1 MAKSLIDKAIELKNW
16 ETFISNMS
24 TIQMNENYQYSKPK
38 NAYYLFTDHIK
49 CWIQG
54 LKGSRQN
61 DSGDFIYLNE
71 DDMTEEEKAWEI
83 VRFNS
88 TDLDTDWWKVALNG
102 KGKKDSPLPRLKS
115 TLSDEDTAAAKEQIY
130 ATLLPLYRALEEA
143 HAKRWFLEWFYNHRQ
158 YTAERDTMKVL
169 KSLMMSLTG
178 DSVEAFEEKYEAYKV
193 ELPTSNPSEIHRLD
207 QERAAIAKRMQENA
221 IMAEE
226 EKRHEQAIEDLK
238 VFQEEQ
244 KKEEMEQ
251 IMQKEADEL
260 TMKDQLSICTQD
272 ETFKKKV
279 TDDLKAALAGK
290 ANPTLLKIMA
300 TSHVYNP
307 LLAAAEKFCQE
318 FDLAVENGH
327 SKDDLE
333 KLVSDG
339 AKNVFGVA
347 LGAAK
352 NLKVSGAKDCIIV
365 AQKLADIMLNSVSPV
380 AFKQNEYG
388 AFGKAYMVMKNADA
402 IAEMVDGDEGAVN
415 DAIKGAQEEFGKL
428 YSESVVKESEPLNII
443 LNEKDDIDLVPPVE
457 HKADSNEK
465 TLSNLN

>member
-1 MAKSLIDKAIELKNW
+1 MAKSLLDKAIELKNW
-16 ETFISNMS
+16 KTFVENMDALEL
-24 TIQMNENYQYSKPK
+24 NENYEYSKPK
-38 NAYYLFTDHIK
+38 NKYYRFTDHMK

-54 LKGSRQN
+54 LLGVREEDGSFLLLH
-61 DSGDFIYLNE
+61 DE
-71 DDMTEEEKAWEI
+71 DMTEEERSWEI
-83 VRFNS
+83 VRRNS
-88 TDLDTDWWKVALNG
+88 RELNTNWWKVALNG
-102 KGKKDSPLPRLKS
+102 KGKTDKPLPIMNFTTS
-115 TLSDEDTAAAKEQIY
+115 EEDVPLVKDQIY
-130 ATLLPLYRALEEA
+130 ATLLPAYRALKESYD
-143 HAKRWFLEWFYNHRQ
+143 KRWAIEWIFNHRQ
-158 YTAERDTMKVL
+158 YTAERDTMNVL
-169 KSLMMSLTG
+169 KNLMISLTG
-178 DSVEAFEEKYEAYKV
+178 DSVEAFEERYEAYKV
-193 ELPTSNPSEIHRLD
+193 ELPTSNPSEIHRID
-207 QERAAIAKRMQENA
+207 QERAAIAKRMKENA

-226 EKRHEQAIEDLK
+226 EKLREKAMEDLK
-238 VFQEEQ
+238 AFQEEQ
-244 KKEEMEQ
+244 KKEEIEQ

-290 ANPTLLKIMA
+290 ANPALLKIMA

-307 LLAAAEKFCQE
+307 LLAAAEKFCQD

-380 AFKQNEYG
+380 AFKQNEYR

-402 IAEMVDGDEGAVN
+402 IAEMVDGGEAAMN

-428 YSESVVKESEPLNII
+428 YPKSVVKESEQLNII
-443 LNEKDDIDLVPPVE
+443 LSDDNNIDLAPPVE
-457 HKADSNEK
+457 YKGNENGK
-465 TLSNLN
+465 DLSSYK